1 MAKQITIK
9 DEAAYKVALT
19 KSIRVGRSV
28 VNPGPNTRL
37 RGDLLKKLQ
46 ADDPVAVASYEAV

>member
-1 MAKQITIK
+1 MAKSITIK
-9 DEAAYKVALT
+9 DDATYKVALT

-28 VNPGPNTRL
+28 VNPGRNTRL

-46 ADDPVAVASYEAV
+46 ADDPSAVASFEAA